1 MWQSP
6 KARSQ
11 DRWQVLSL
19 HLFTHRRELTGRLLQ
34 LIGFSAKYSS
44 ATQSVGNDDA
54 AAITFPLLLQLSS
67 SSLSRIEENVKFLSY
82 KCVQR
87 YMDDKK
93 VILPATN
100 NSESFNT
107 WSRTLLYSQQQQTTI
122 NKNSNLL
129 NNITTAA
136 SATHPTYDVCPVFQC
151 PIHESKLH
159 RGVVLHLAP
168 CSRIDLRP
176 KFGHTDDSHAARVA
190 CAGQDKD
197 LAYCTVADSIHLVI
211 D

>member
-1 MWQSP
+1 
-6 KARSQ
+6 
-11 DRWQVLSL
+11 VLSL

-107 WSRTLLYSQQQQTTI
+107 
-122 NKNSNLL
+122 
-129 NNITTAA
+129 
-136 SATHPTYDVCPVFQC
+136 
-151 PIHESKLH
+151 
-159 RGVVLHLAP
+159 
-168 CSRIDLRP
+168 
-176 KFGHTDDSHAARVA
+176 
-190 CAGQDKD
+190 
-197 LAYCTVADSIHLVI
+197 
-211 D
+211 